1 MRDDGHRLNT
11 SCLKYTFPHTLF
23 YFVPDFFLDLNMLK
37 NDPLFFFSGF
47 AAAMSAGADVVRAGA
62 DCLASGGTSGEFGA
76 GPSLEPGP
84 GDCVWA

>member
-1 MRDDGHRLNT
+1 MFVY
-11 SCLKYTFPHTLF
+11 KHTHTLLF
-23 YFVPDFFLDLNMLK
+23 YFAPDFFLDLNMLK

-47 AAAMSAGADVVRAGA
+47 AADMSAGADVVRAGA

-84 GDCVWA
+84 GDCAWA